1 MDLGVGRCLAL
12 VGESTTALAAL
23 LATVSDEALRRRPR
37 PEVWSPVEY
46 ACHVRDVLLT
56 FAVRVHRGVLEDRP
70 VLDPMY
76 ADWRAERFG
85 YAATRLDVLLAE
97 LSAAAQGFGD
107 EVRTVPGDAWDRTW
121 PAGRRRSG
129 PSGGWSGRRRT
140 SACTTWPTS
149 PRRSALLP
157 RERRVQRLPR
167 LQKGLERRQDAH
179 PTGSR
184 DAGRGPRGALEPVVD
199 HGEQAGAS
207 SSGVISQVTRLSVSA
222 ASVGS

>member
-1 MDLGVGRCLAL
+1 MSDLPPLFGEDHTCPTCRLAYADLDVDRCLAL

-56 FAVRVHRGVLEDRP
+56 FAVRVHRGVREVRP

-107 EVRTVPGDAWDRTW
+107 EVRSVPGDAWDRTV
-121 PAGRRRSG
+121 ARR
-129 PSGGWSGRRRT
+129 PEEVRT
-140 SACTTWPTS
+140 VRW
-149 PRRSALLP
+149 L
-157 RERRVQRLPR
+157 V
-167 LQKGLERRQDAH
+167 RQAAH
-179 PTGSR
+179 ECVHHLA
-184 DAGRGPRGALEPVVD
+184 D
-199 HGEQAGAS
+199 
-207 SSGVISQVTRLSVSA
+207 VT
-222 ASVGS
+222 ASVRPAPPRTWGAAAPPSPEGS